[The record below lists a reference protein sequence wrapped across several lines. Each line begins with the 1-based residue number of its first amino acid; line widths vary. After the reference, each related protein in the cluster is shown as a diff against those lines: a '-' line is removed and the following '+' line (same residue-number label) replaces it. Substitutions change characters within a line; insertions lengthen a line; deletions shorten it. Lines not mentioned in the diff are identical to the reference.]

1 MTRHRPSPLALLV
14 AIGIGVTGFGAPALA
29 QSVRS
34 LGDFRDW
41 SSYAA
46 ADGAGP
52 ICFALTRPT
61 DVSPLPDGYSQA
73 YLYLTNR
80 PSENVTNEINVVA
93 GFEFAPDTSAVLSVG
108 GQSFA
113 LFTQAD
119 AAWLEDASQSAT
131 LAGVM
136 RAGATLTIEGTS
148 AKGIKI
154 LQTYSLAGATA
165 ASRAIEGDC

>member
-1 MTRHRPSPLALLV
+1 MTRYRLLSLTALTLAGLV
-14 AIGIGVTGFGAPALA
+14 AGAPALA

-52 ICFALTRPT
+52 ICFALSKPT
-61 DVSPLPDGYSQA
+61 DVAPMPDGYSQA
-73 YLYLTNR
+73 YLYVTNR
-80 PSENVTNEINVVA
+80 PSENVANEINLVA
-93 GFEFAPDTSAVLSVG
+93 GFEFAPDTPAVLSVG
-108 GQSFA
+108 GQNFA

-119 AAWLEDASQSAT
+119 AAWLEDASQNSN

-136 RAGATLTIEGTS
+136 RAGSTLTVEGTS

-154 LQTYSLAGATA
+154 VQTFSLAGATA